1 MNTKLTKPE
10 IINLVINSNSFSL
23 EIKKSI
29 IGLIFDGMISDD
41 TLSKLGVKIMKQR
54 ENEDI
59 KLIRSLGSKNE

>member
-1 MNTKLTKPE
+1 MNSKLTKPE
-10 IINLVINSNSFSL
+10 VINLVANSNSFSL

-41 TLSKLGVKIMKQR
+41 TLAKLGVKIMKQR

-59 KLIRSLGSKNE
+59 KLIRSLGSQNE